1 MNKDITKPIA
11 QRIVLS
17 YVSSVFDPIGLVAP
31 YTVRARLLLKDI
43 WRISG
48 QQWDEPLSA
57 KLQEKFIEWHTL
69 LPILGR
75 LTISRCF
82 FDTPVDQIEL
92 HMFGDSSQDV
102 FCSVAFLRG
111 RSVVTNE
118 AKIAFVLG
126 KARVAPMKTLS
137 ILKLELQAALLASR
151 LRLETKNFLKIKIE
165 RSYMWVDS
173 GTVLQWLNST
183 SMLPVFVANC
193 VSEILQSTTIDE
205 WFHVSS
211 GGNPTDTGTRGI
223 TADALKES
231 G

>member
-11 QRIVLS
+11 QRAVLS

-48 QQWDEPLSA
+48 QQWDEPLSRE
-57 KLQEKFIEWHTL
+57 LQGKFIEWHTT

-102 FCSVAFLRG
+102 FCSVAFLHG

-118 AKIAFVLG
+118 SKIAFVFG
-126 KARVAPMKTLS
+126 KARVAPMKSQS
-137 ILKLELQAALLASR
+137 IFKLELQAALLVSR
-151 LRLETKNFLKIKIE
+151 LRLEIKK
-165 RSYMWVDS
+165 S
-173 GTVLQWLNST
+173 L
-183 SMLPVFVANC
+183 
-193 VSEILQSTTIDE
+193 
-205 WFHVSS
+205 
-211 GGNPTDTGTRGI
+211 
-223 TADALKES
+223 
-231 G
+231 